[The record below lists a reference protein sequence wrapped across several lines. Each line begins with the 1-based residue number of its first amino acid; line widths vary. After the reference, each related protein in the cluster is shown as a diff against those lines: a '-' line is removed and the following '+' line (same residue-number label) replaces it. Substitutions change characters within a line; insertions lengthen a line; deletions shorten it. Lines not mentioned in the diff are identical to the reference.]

1 MNALRIK
8 LSKIPYLNE
17 KGRFLLFALLL
28 ILVLFVSYFLF
39 RISYARYELKSR
51 LVANID
57 KALYIF
63 DTDEVRFNLDPDGI
77 IPSDT
82 PYTYRFSVANFSE
95 SKLSDVDLDYGI
107 RIRTTTNLPITIQM
121 YRNELPT
128 DPGAINILGGSRS
141 VQDEDGAWY
150 RIYEVPDRYD
160 MLYTTETTDYYTLV
174 ITFPLVYASDTTYV
188 NTIENIEVTLDSMQI
203 IQEGYYGVYSKT

>member
-17 KGRFLLFALLL
+17 KGRFLLFALFL
-28 ILVLFVSYFLF
+28 ILVLFVAYFLF
-39 RISYARYELKSR
+39 RISYARYELNSR

-57 KALYIF
+57 RALYIF
-63 DTDEVRFNLDPDGI
+63 DTDVVRFYLDPDGI

-82 PYTYRFSVANFSE
+82 AYTYRFSVANFNE
-95 SKLSDVDLDYGI
+95 TKMSDVDISYAI
-107 RIRTTTNLPITIQM
+107 RVRTTTNLPITIQM

-128 DPGAINILGGSRS
+128 DSGAMNILGGSRA

-150 RIYEVPDRYD
+150 RIYTVSSEYQ
-160 MLYTTETTDYYTLV
+160 MLFTAQTTDYYTMV
-174 ITFPLVYASDTTYV
+174 ISFPSVYASDTTYA
-188 NTIENIEVTLDSMQI
+188 NSIENIEVTLESKQI
-203 IQEGYYGVYSKT
+203 V